1 MPFASKLLERAV
13 ADQVGEHL
21 RLCDMY
27 AKFQSAYRPLHS
39 TEKALVRVVNDLLS
53 FIDSG
58 DNAILVC
65 LDLSAAF
72 DTIDHSLLLNS

>member
-1 MPFASKLLERAV
+1 
-13 ADQVGEHL
+13 
-21 RLCDMY
+21 MY
-27 AKFQSAYRPLHS
+27 AKFQSAYRPLLS
-39 TEKALVRVVNDLLS
+39 METALVRVVNDLLS

-72 DTIDHSLLLNS
+72 DTIDHSLLLNRLRDNVQLCETVKSWFLS